1 MQPVRIRPF
10 REMQECFLW
19 IGASKIKCQILDSYY
34 QQESHF
40 ETGRR
45 EGWRLLILIDI
56 DYGVVKTREVYLD
69 RVELIN

>member
-1 MQPVRIRPF
+1 MQPGRVRPF

-34 QQESHF
+34 QSACDF
-40 ETGRR
+40 ARGRP

-56 DYGVVKTREVYLD
+56 DYGVKKTREVYLD